1 MMTSDQLFLGIDAS
15 TQALKASLL
24 RSDLGVEAEA
34 EVRFDRDLAHY
45 GTKGGTLLGEK
56 GSGIVYSP
64 VMIVVEALDL
74 LMERIKQAQWPVNR
88 ICGISAAGQQH
99 ASVYWSKEA
108 KNILNNI
115 KSDQTLA
122 QQLKNAFSRNEI
134 PNWQDSST
142 LKECEELQERIGGEE
157 RLARITG
164 SKAHARFTGPQI
176 MRFRKTNP
184 KAYENTW
191 RISLVSSFMTTLLCL
206 DGEVKGID
214 ESDACGMN
222 IWDMSSSQ
230 RGWSNDILNII
241 AGSGNEA
248 GDALAEK
255 LGRVESDGGRVVGR
269 VGNWFVERYGF
280 SSECIVCPGTGD
292 NPATFL
298 SFTLGEREAL
308 LSLGTSDTV
317 LVSTSNYNPDPEF
330 HAFFHPAQI
339 VPPSKDDPNDF
350 SSSSIN
356 QADHPMRYFN
366 MLVYKNGSLAR
377 EYIRDEYFKSSWD
390 LFNEAVQSRR
400 PKSANDKPN
409 KTGFWWLKPDIIPTN
424 AQGVFKYV
432 TDHSKGQ
439 STLVKEFQDKDEN
452 AIAMLESQFLN
463 YRYRSSAILN
473 DGKSKG
479 GNKSLLRA
487 FATGG
492 AAANPVICDVMADV
506 LGCDVCK
513 PVDYDQNTKAWK
525 NAHFNACSVAAAYKA
540 AWSYSRHSA
549 NSDSKAKW
557 EEFDDF
563 VKRAAQNRKSQREQ
577 SSTTNSLSDQS
588 DFNADEIVEEGI
600 AIVARPDAQRT
611 QAYRDS
617 VDWWAELEMKAL
629 QQSRKGTKNVS
640 E

>member
-1 MMTSDQLFLGIDAS
+1 MSTGEPLFLGLDAS

-34 EVRFDRDLAHY
+34 EVRFDRDLSHH

-74 LMERIKQAQWPVNR
+74 LMERVKQAQWPLDR
-88 ICGISAAGQQH
+88 IRGISAAGQQH
-99 ASVYWSKEA
+99 ASVYWSIEA
-108 KNILNNI
+108 KELLKNV
-115 KSDQTLA
+115 KTDQSLA

-142 LKECEELQERIGGEE
+142 LNECAELQERIGGEK
-157 RLARITG
+157 RLAQITG

-176 MRFRKTNP
+176 MRFRKTEP
-184 KAYENTW
+184 EAYRQTW
-191 RISLVSSFMTTLLCL
+191 KISLVSSFMTTLLCL

-222 IWDMSSSQ
+222 MWDMSTSK
-230 RGWSNDILNII
+230 RGWSKEILEII
-241 AGSGNEA
+241 AGAGKDA
-248 GDALAEK
+248 GDELAEK
-255 LGRVESDGGRVVGR
+255 LGKVESDGGRVVGQ
-269 VGNWFVERYGF
+269 VGKWYVSRYGF
-280 SSECIVCPGTGD
+280 SPDCIVCPGTGD

-298 SFTLGEREAL
+298 SFTLREREAL

-339 VPPSKDDPNDF
+339 VPPSKDDPKDLPST
-350 SSSSIN
+350 SSSLK
-356 QADHPMRYFN
+356 QEDHPMRYFN

-377 EYIRDEYFKSSWD
+377 EFIRDQYFNSSWD
-390 LFNEAVQSRR
+390 LFNQAVQSRR
-400 PKSANDKPN
+400 PKNANDLPN

-424 AQGVFKYV
+424 AQGVFKF
-432 TDHSKGQ
+432 TSDRSKGE
-439 STLVKEFQDKDEN
+439 SKIVEEFENKEEN

-463 YRYRSSAILN
+463 YRSRSSAILN
-473 DGKSKG
+473 DEKSQTT
-479 GNKSLLRA
+479 NQSLLRA

-492 AAANPVICDVMADV
+492 AAANPIICEVMADV

-513 PVDYDQNTKAWK
+513 PVDFDPKKNVWK

-540 AWSYSRHSA
+540 AWSFSRHSA
-549 NSDSKAKW
+549 LSDAKEKW
-557 EEFDDF
+557 EEYDDF
-563 VKRAAQNRKSQREQ
+563 VKRAANNRKAKREQ
-577 SSTTNSLSDQS
+577 NSTTTNSLSDQS
-588 DFNADEIVEEGI
+588 DFRSDEIIEEGI
-600 AIVARPDAQRT
+600 AIVAKPDAQRT

-617 VDWWAELEMKAL
+617 VEWWAALEAKAL
-629 QQSRKGTKNVS
+629 QYSRNEAT
-640 E
+640 

>member
-1 MMTSDQLFLGIDAS
+1 MSASEPLFLGLDAS
-15 TQALKASLL
+15 TQALKASVL
-24 RSDLGVEAEA
+24 RSDLGVEAEV
-34 EVRFDRDLAHY
+34 EVRFDRDLSHH

-74 LMERIKQAQWPVNR
+74 LMERIKQAKWPVDR
-88 ICGISAAGQQH
+88 IRGISAAGQQH

-108 KNILNNI
+108 KDTLGNI
-115 KSDQTLA
+115 KIDQTLA
-122 QQLKNAFSRNEI
+122 QQFKNAFSRNSI

-142 LKECEELQERIGGEE
+142 LKECAELEEGIGGEE

-176 MRFRKTNP
+176 MRFRKTDP

-191 RISLVSSFMTTLLCL
+191 RISLVSSFVTTLLCL

-230 RGWSNDILNII
+230 RGWSQDILELI
-241 AGSGNEA
+241 AGKGKEA
-248 GDALAEK
+248 GDVLAEK
-255 LGRVESDGGRVVGR
+255 LGKVESDGGRVVGF
-269 VGNWFVERYGF
+269 VGEWFVKRYGF
-280 SSECIVCPGTGD
+280 SPECIVCPGTGD

-298 SFTLGEREAL
+298 SFTLREREAL

-339 VPPSKDDPNDF
+339 VPPSKDDLND
-350 SSSSIN
+350 SPIK

-377 EYIRDEYFKSSWD
+377 EFIRDQYFQSSWE
-390 LFNEAVQSRR
+390 LFNQAVQSKR
-400 PKSANDKPN
+400 PKHANDLPN

-424 AQGVFKYV
+424 AEGVFKYV
-432 TDHSKGQ
+432 TDRSKEGN
-439 STLVKEFQDKDEN
+439 STTLVKEFEDKDEN

-463 YRYRSSAILN
+463 YRSRSSAILN
-473 DGKSKG
+473 DEKS

-492 AAANPVICDVMADV
+492 AAANHVICDVMADV

-513 PVDYDQNTKAWK
+513 PVDYDPSANAWK

-540 AWSYSRHSA
+540 AWSFSRHSA
-549 NSDSKAKW
+549 SATSSKKW
-557 EEFDDF
+557 EEYDDF
-563 VKRAAQNRKSQREQ
+563 VNEQ
-577 SSTTNSLSDQS
+577 QKFGKQKESKHRPQMHYP
-588 DFNADEIVEEGI
+588 IK
-600 AIVARPDAQRT
+600 AILKQMR
-611 QAYRDS
+611 
-617 VDWWAELEMKAL
+617 L
-629 QQSRKGTKNVS
+629 
-640 E
+640 

>member
-1 MMTSDQLFLGIDAS
+1 MSASEPLFLGLDAS

-24 RSDLGVEAEA
+24 RSDLGVEGEA
-34 EVRFDRDLAHY
+34 EVRFDRDLSHY
-45 GTKGGTLLGEK
+45 GTKGGTLLGEE

-74 LMERIKQAQWPVNR
+74 LMERIKQAKWPVNR
-88 ICGISAAGQQH
+88 IRGISAAGQQH

-108 KNILNNI
+108 KDILADI
-115 KSDQTLA
+115 KTDLPLA
-122 QQLKNAFSRNEI
+122 QQFKNAFSRNEI

-142 LKECEELQERIGGEE
+142 LKECAELQEKIGGEE

-176 MRFRKTNP
+176 MRFRKTDP

-191 RISLVSSFMTTLLCL
+191 RISLVSSFMTTILCL

-230 RGWSNDILNII
+230 RGWSQSILEII
-241 AGSGNEA
+241 AGQGKEG

-255 LGRVESDGGRVVGR
+255 LGKVESDGGRVVGQ
-269 VGNWFVERYGF
+269 VGNWFVQRYGF
-280 SSECIVCPGTGD
+280 SPECVVCPGTGD

-298 SFTLGEREAL
+298 SFTLREREAL

-339 VPPSKDDPNDF
+339 VPPSKDDPKESL
-350 SSSSIN
+350 SSSLKG
-356 QADHPMRYFN
+356 ADHPMRYFN

-377 EYIRDEYFKSSWD
+377 EFIRDQYFESSWD
-390 LFNEAVQSRR
+390 LFNQAVQTRR
-400 PKSANDKPN
+400 PKNATNLPS

-424 AQGVFKYV
+424 AEGVFKYE
-432 TDHSKGQ
+432 TDRSKGT
-439 STLVKEFQDKDEN
+439 SELVKEFQQKDEN

-463 YRYRSSAILN
+463 YRSRSSAILN
-473 DGKSKG
+473 DEKSG
-479 GNKSLLRA
+479 AGNKSLARA

-492 AAANPVICDVMADV
+492 AAANPVICEVMADV

-513 PVDYDQNTKAWK
+513 PVDYDQKTKAWK

-540 AWSYSRHSA
+540 AWSFSRHSA
-549 NSDSKAKW
+549 SSSKQKW
-557 EEFDDF
+557 EEYDDF
-563 VKRAAQNRKSQREQ
+563 VKQAAESRKAKREQ
-577 SSTTNSLSDQS
+577 GSTTNTLSDQS
-588 DFNADEIVEEGI
+588 NFKADEIVEEGI
-600 AIVARPDAQRT
+600 AIVARPDGQRT

-617 VDWWAELEMKAL
+617 VEWWAELETKAL
-629 QQSRKGTKNVS
+629 QQSRKEAKNV
-640 E
+640 